1 LRKLRSCDYGNTDK
15 QYKREI
21 RNSKMKYRG
30 HNGKEKEGPKW
41 GWLMHVQLALD
52 LSSGGIAEQHIKN
65 SLLARE

>member
-1 LRKLRSCDYGNTDK
+1 MNYRD
-15 QYKREI
+15 
-21 RNSKMKYRG
+21 NSKG